1 MKGHK
6 RPNNAKAT
14 NITPESKTPRTRNT
28 PFLTK
33 GVVTVGKFSTCF
45 SILG

>member
-14 NITPESKTPRTRNT
+14 NITPERKNAQD
-28 PFLTK
+28 TK
-33 GVVTVGKFSTCF
+33 YTIFNERCGNSW
-45 SILG
+45 